1 MALIT
6 LRVLDGADRGQ
17 VFEDLVTPI
26 TIGREE
32 GNAVQ
37 LNDERISRFH
47 IKIQEDQ
54 NQLVLTDLESTNG
67 TRVNGEQTHLR
78 ILRYG
83 DLISL
88 GRSVLLYGTREQ
100 IAKRLD
106 ELKSTGALG
115 SDELD
120 KSAVARQALSADMDY
135 DIDWNSG
142 DNLRSTLHL
151 PVPPD
156 LPANLSPVQ
165 AAQISEIL
173 EYLHLRSRALVEGVA
188 IPEGKSVVQ
197 ISVAHWQSLLDLQS
211 LLGEYLRKIGEP
223 GSGHLP
229 TED

>member
-6 LRVLDGADRGQ
+6 LRVLDGSDRGR
-17 VFEDLVTPI
+17 VFDRLQTPI

-54 NQLVLTDLESTNG
+54 DQLVLTDLESTNG
-67 TRVNGEQTHLR
+67 TRVNGEQAHLR

-100 IAKRLD
+100 IAGRLD
-106 ELKSTGALG
+106 ELKSSGAIP
-115 SDELD
+115 SDVVD
-120 KSAVARQALSADMDY
+120 QSAVARQAKSSSAEY
-135 DIDWNSG
+135 NIDWNVN

-151 PVPPD
+151 PTPPE
-156 LPANLSPVQ
+156 PPKNLSPGQ
-165 AAQISEIL
+165 AAQLSEMI
-173 EYLHLRSRALVEGVA
+173 EYLHLRSRTLVDSVA
-188 IPEGKSVVQ
+188 IPEGESKFTITVEQ
-197 ISVAHWQSLLDLQS
+197 WQCILDLQS
-211 LLGEYLRKIGEP
+211 QLGEYLRKVGEP
-223 GSGHLP
+223 GSR
-229 TED
+229 